1 MATQLHPPAAR
12 RKPASERFAGFVDKL
27 EADVAYV
34 SLESE
39 RGERLQGPYPAD
51 DLAAKGVGE
60 RDRFWLTLTDVGDSV
75 RFDIQLIPR
84 KVISAERQRQI
95 QQEIE
100 RALDGY
106 TGEDDH

>member
-1 MATQLHPPAAR
+1 MAAQLHPSLPR
-12 RKPASERFAGFVDKL
+12 PKPASERIEGFVEKL

-51 DLAAKGVGE
+51 DLAAIGVGE

-84 KVISAERQRQI
+84 KTLLAERQREI
-95 QQEIE
+95 HQEIE
-100 RALDGY
+100 QSLGGY
-106 TGEDDH
+106 T

>member
-12 RKPASERFAGFVDKL
+12 RKPASERFEGFVEKL
-27 EADVAYV
+27 EEDVAYI

-51 DLAAKGVGE
+51 ELAAKGVGE

-84 KVISAERQRQI
+84 KIISADRQREI

-100 RALDGY
+100 QALGGY
-106 TGEDDH
+106 TPDDDY

>member
-1 MATQLHPPAAR
+1 MATQLHPPVPR
-12 RKPASERFAGFVDKL
+12 RKPASERFEGFVERL
-27 EADVAYV
+27 EEDVAYV

-84 KVISAERQRQI
+84 KTISAERQREI

-100 RALDGY
+100 QALGGY
-106 TGEDDH
+106 TPDDDY